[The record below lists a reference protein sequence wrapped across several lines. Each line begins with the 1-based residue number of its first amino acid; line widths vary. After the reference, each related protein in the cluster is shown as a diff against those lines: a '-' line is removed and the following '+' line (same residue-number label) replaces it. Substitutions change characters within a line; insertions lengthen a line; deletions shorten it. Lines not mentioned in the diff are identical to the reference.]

1 MIKYILKRI
10 LMLIPV
16 LIGVTFIVY
25 FILALTPGDPVNLI
39 LGEQAT
45 EQSKQD
51 LREELGLNQPL
62 LKRYVDYMGN
72 LVLKGDMGKSYK
84 NSLDVKSQI
93 MERFPNTVIL
103 ALTAI
108 MIAILVGVPLGILS
122 ARHQN
127 TILDRISMI
136 FALTGISMPV
146 FWLGLLL
153 VIAFAVNLRILPSS
167 GFDTSSIGAAAKS
180 LILPGIVLSVNSMAT
195 ITRMTRSSMLEAMRK
210 DYIDTAR
217 AKGVKESTVTFRHML
232 SNALIPIITVVG
244 ISFGNLLGGSII
256 TESVFAWP
264 GIGRFVVEQI
274 KMKDTPTV
282 LGCVIFLSVMF
293 SVVNLAIDILY
304 AFVDPRIKSQ
314 YKNK

>member
-84 NSLDVKSQI
+84 NSLDVKAQI

-122 ARHQN
+122 AKHQN